1 MRFCVFVVLSV
12 LIAACSEGGSANS
25 EANAPVKVET
35 SQMYV
40 TVRNEAGM
48 ALNEVSVAILPV
60 GRSTTYTKFVGRLE
74 NGEARKI
81 MLGDFIGRDGTPFSL
96 RVVKPRAV
104 EVKGRDVKGTEHTS
118 QSQWR

>member
-1 MRFCVFVVLSV
+1 MRFCVFVALGV
-12 LIAACSEGGSANS
+12 LIAGCSERGAADS
-25 EANAPVKVET
+25 EANAPVKIET

-40 TVRNEAGM
+40 AVRNEAGM
-48 ALNEVSVAILPV
+48 ALNEVSVAIMPV

-96 RVVKPRAV
+96 RVVRPRAV
-104 EVKGRDVKGTEHTS
+104 QVKGKDVKGTEHTS
-118 QSQWR
+118 ESPWR